1 MKSSLRSQQ
10 ETRRVC
16 DGVIIGAMLLS
27 LYVLSIVKARY
38 FTVPPNSAED
48 QLQEQMNCSTWMEA
62 KGRRGQEEA
71 RLRLLVDAA
80 TRAMATLGGAATG

>member
-38 FTVPPNSAED
+38 FTVPPNSPV
-48 QLQEQMNCSTWMEA
+48 
-62 KGRRGQEEA
+62 A
-71 RLRLLVDAA
+71 RPR
-80 TRAMATLGGAATG
+80 TSSRSR